1 MTLPKIETP
10 MYNLKLPSDPKQSVS
25 YRPFLVKEE
34 KILLTAMEGAKEL
47 KGDEFQN
54 AVRDVILR
62 IISNCTDGK
71 IDGAKLPAF
80 DIDYLFLNIRAKSR
94 GESIEPSF
102 TCNQEGKDGKICGQ
116 VDKYSIR
123 IDEIK
128 IDFPEQDYSK
138 IMVTDDIGF
147 QLKYMSTEE
156 MKVHDGETDS
166 IEKMFKI
173 IVDSIDFVFDA
184 ENVYKG
190 KETAK
195 AELVTFVENLTED
208 SFDKVKEFF
217 SNQPKL
223 RHEVDYNCSKCG
235 HKEPVHLEGLED
247 FFGFA

>member
-10 MYNLKLPSDPKQSVS
+10 MYNLNLPSDPKQSVS